1 MKTQIAL
8 LRGVTPTGKNKV
20 PMAPLRSALEA
31 AGLRD
36 VRTYIQSGNVIASTA
51 LSPTRLEALVHD
63 VIAAEFG
70 GDIPVLVRPPSYF
83 ARVLDDVPFKK
94 ADAAKLYFTLLAR
107 EPEAVLLD
115 AFLDLD
121 FTPDRLQVAGD
132 MVYMLCATRYSD
144 SKFNNNFIER
154 KLKVNATTRVFNTVA
169 KLVELS
175 APPPRTHR

>member
-20 PMAPLRSALEA
+20 PMARLRSALEA
-31 AGLRD
+31 AGLRN

-51 LSPTRLEALVHD
+51 LSRARLQALVHD

-70 GDIPVLVRPPSYF
+70 GDIAVLVRPPLYF
-83 ARVLDDVPFKK
+83 ARVLGSVPFKK
-94 ADAAKLYFTLLAR
+94 ADPARLYFTLLER
-107 EPEAVLLD
+107 EPEADALD
-115 AFLDLD
+115 AFLGLD
-121 FTPDRLQVAGD
+121 FGADQLKVVDD
-132 MVYMLCATRYSD
+132 MVCLLCATRYSD

-154 KLKVNATTRVFNTVA
+154 KLKVTATTRVFNTVT

-175 APPPRTHR
+175 A